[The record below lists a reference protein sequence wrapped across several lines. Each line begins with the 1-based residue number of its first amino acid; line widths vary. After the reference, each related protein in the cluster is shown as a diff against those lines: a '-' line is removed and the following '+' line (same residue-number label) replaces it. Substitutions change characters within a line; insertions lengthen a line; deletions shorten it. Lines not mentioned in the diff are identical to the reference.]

1 MRSYWEYEVVEDIWN
16 PEVILKEEIKNV
28 LLEVEEKLNDI
39 SKYDEK
45 VLNNKDNILNKLQ
58 NFLWKVIIKEES
70 LEDFQLLYSYKSNEI
85 YYLESELW
93 KDWFSTS
100 VYHELRHAVHVFFQ
114 KKWRLT
120 KSIVE
125 DNERLLENNWVWNFL
140 KNSFEDYTYNV
151 DEVTE
156 ASRSINEEM
165 SKLELIDMNKLWED
179 LYEVL
184 WGIVNIENVSKWFV
198 WIYNYINSWVIFNW
212 LTLWDIQ
219 SIEYSNFLKKE
230 YRDYLDY
237 LKNNDLAEYI
247 DFSWTDYFITLTDG
261 QNEKILNLMIKKLP
275 ELYANQ
281 KLQYFFSV
289 SKNYSEEIYDQVAES
304 SKYMFWNQLDT
315 ELVKPEM
322 YARIFEHRRI
332 YNDNEVNR
340 KDESELRS
348 YLSEENIVKLFGKQ
362 SHNYNLIKSFLKKD
376 PFWNDNLWLY
386 IELMNWLVHQES
398 LQKIDMYEP
407 KVMAW

>member
-1 MRSYWEYEVVEDIWN
+1 
-16 PEVILKEEIKNV
+16 
-28 LLEVEEKLNDI
+28 
-39 SKYDEK
+39 
-45 VLNNKDNILNKLQ
+45 
-58 NFLWKVIIKEES
+58 
-70 LEDFQLLYSYKSNEI
+70 
-85 YYLESELW
+85 
-93 KDWFSTS
+93 
-100 VYHELRHAVHVFFQ
+100 
-114 KKWRLT
+114 
-120 KSIVE
+120 
-125 DNERLLENNWVWNFL
+125 
-140 KNSFEDYTYNV
+140 
-151 DEVTE
+151 
-156 ASRSINEEM
+156 
-165 SKLELIDMNKLWED
+165 
-179 LYEVL
+179 
-184 WGIVNIENVSKWFV
+184 
-198 WIYNYINSWVIFNW
+198 
-212 LTLWDIQ
+212 
-219 SIEYSNFLKKE
+219 
-230 YRDYLDY
+230 
-237 LKNNDLAEYI
+237 
-247 DFSWTDYFITLTDG
+247 
-261 QNEKILNLMIKKLP
+261 
-275 ELYANQ
+275 
-281 KLQYFFSV
+281 V